1 MPKQITVTH
10 DGLLD
15 IATGRSRKEIRWKNQ
30 QMLWSDFLERI
41 SETHRTSET
50 LAEYNLAKKTRQDE
64 IKDVGGYNFSYLTSG
79 RRKNGMVAHRQ
90 VVTLDMDFAPRDFWE
105 DLTLVESYACA
116 IYSTHKH
123 SPDSPRL
130 RLLIPLNRE
139 VSSDEYE
146 AIARRIAGD
155 IGIDYFDPTTFEPA
169 RLMYWPSTSSDG
181 EYLFEYQDGEWLDA
195 DAVLD
200 RYRDW
205 KDISEWP
212 FSKKVDGIVKRNI
225 AKQGDP
231 LEKPGIVGAFCRVYT
246 VPEAIDTFLSGIY
259 VPVDGQQGEG
269 MANRYTY
276 VNGSTAGGVVVYEDK
291 FAFSHHGT
299 DPMSGKLCNAFDMVR
314 THLFHLRDEEVKG
327 ALPNDLGE
335 GGLPTNKLPSY
346 ELMCELASKDRAVR
360 IQIGVEKLGAAGADF
375 ASPGADIEAR
385 VRKSNLEE
393 LEALGA
399 DSAAGMLKSMRSK
412 LKVGEDGLYE
422 DEEENEGGNADGD
435 ATEDEEEIEGWVETP
450 EELTTEQMEWL
461 ADLSVD
467 KKGNYLS
474 TVDNV
479 YKILTNDPKLKGK
492 LAFCLLSKRE
502 IAVGHLPWRRVTK
515 TTRNIT
521 DRDESN
527 LRHYLERVYGIVGEK
542 KISDGL
548 AVTLGKNASHPV
560 KEYLARVG
568 AEGFWDGV
576 ERVDELLIRYLG
588 AEDNAYVRA
597 VTRKTLVAA
606 VARIMRPGVKYDTVL
621 TLVGP
626 QGIGKSQLIKRLGGE
641 WYSDSFGG
649 IGTKEAFESIQGVWL
664 VEIAELAG
672 LRKAEVDSIKHFIS
686 KQDDYYRVAYGKRI
700 ENFPRQCVFFATT
713 NDEDFLKDQTGNRR
727 WWPVQTM
734 VESSCIVKTREKEVW
749 DDDEEDYRTVE
760 VVELRPK
767 ADLFKE
773 LDKETVAQVWAEVM
787 VYWKKGE
794 RLALDKDLEAEV
806 VDLAAQIQDA
816 HTEKHPWQGVIKDFL
831 ELPLCEDYYTL
842 DIYGKRAW
850 LAEAATLEL
859 RLTSKMQP
867 AEMLELEE
875 FHGKEFAVFQHKGRR
890 LLRRDVVTGQ
900 ELWLE
905 ALHGDI
911 KGMTTQNTKILHMA
925 MRSDFA
931 IRNGWHSPKSGKIK
945 YRGQAVRGY
954 IRSQL

>member
-1 MPKQITVTH
+1 MPKQITLQH

-30 QMLWSDFLERI
+30 QMLWSDFLERV
-41 SETHRTSET
+41 SETHRTAET
-50 LAEYNLAKKTRQDE
+50 FAEYNLAKKPRQDE
-64 IKDVGGYNFSYLTSG
+64 IKDCGGYNFGYLTGG

-90 VVTLDMDFAPRDFWE
+90 VVTLDLDFAPVGFWE
-105 DLTLVESYACA
+105 DLTLVESFACA

-123 SPDSPRL
+123 SPESPRL
-130 RLLIPLNRE
+130 RLLIPLNRT
-139 VSSDEYE
+139 VDADEYE

-169 RLMYWPSTSSDG
+169 RLMYWPSTSADG

-195 DAVLD
+195 DSVLG

-259 VPVDGQQGEG
+259 VPLDGQQGEG

-276 VNGSTAGGVVVYEDK
+276 ANGSTAGGVVVYEDK

-335 GGLPTNKLPSY
+335 GGLPTTKLPSY

-360 IQIGVEKLGAAGADF
+360 IQIGVERIEAAGSDF
-375 ASPGADIEAR
+375 RDSGAEGIGGGSASTNMSGDDLERLGGEQVEGMLA
-385 VRKSNLEE
+385 RKSKLRVADSGEIESEDSDADEIDE
-393 LEALGA
+393 LETA
-399 DSAAGMLKSMRSK
+399 
-412 LKVGEDGLYE
+412 E
-422 DEEENEGGNADGD
+422 
-435 ATEDEEEIEGWVETP
+435 
-450 EELTTEQMEWL
+450 EELTTEDMEWL
-461 ADLSVD
+461 GDLAAD

-479 YKILTNDPKLKGK
+479 VKILQCDPKLKGK
-492 LAFCLLSKRE
+492 LAFCLFSKRE
-502 IAVGHLPWRRVTK
+502 IATGHLPWRRVTK
-515 TTRNIT
+515 STRNLV

-527 LRHYLERVYGIVGEK
+527 LRHYLERVYGITGEK

-548 AVTLGKNASHPV
+548 AVVLGKNSHHPV
-560 KEYLARVG
+560 KDYLNRVG

-606 VARIMRPGVKYDTVL
+606 VARVMRPGVKYDTVL

-626 QGIGKSQLIKRLGGE
+626 QGIGKSQLIKRLGGD

-686 KQDDYYRVAYGKRI
+686 KQDDYYRMAYGKRI

-727 WWPVQTM
+727 WWPVQTL
-734 VESSCIVKTREKEVW
+734 VESSCIASEYTDTVY
-749 DDDEEDYRTVE
+749 DDELEEEIEVE
-760 VVELRPK
+760 KVELTPK
-767 ADLFKE
+767 GDLFKE
-773 LDKETVAQVWAEVM
+773 LTKDVVAQIWAEVM
-787 VYWKKGE
+787 MYWKKGE
-794 RLALDKDLEAEV
+794 SLVFDRTQEREIVK
-806 VDLAAQIQDA
+806 AANTAQEA
-816 HTEKHPWQGVIKDFL
+816 HTEKHPWYGLVRDFL
-831 ELPLCEDYYTL
+831 ELPLCEDYYEL
-842 DIYGKRAW
+842 DVYGRRAW
-850 LAEAATLEL
+850 LVEAAGLGL
-859 RLTSKMQP
+859 RLTSRMEP
-867 AEMLELEE
+867 DGFVEVEAYNGRE
-875 FHGKEFAVFQHKGRR
+875 FGYFMHKGRK
-890 LLRRDVVTGQ
+890 LLRRDIVTGYD
-900 ELWLE
+900 LWFECLN
-905 ALHGDI
+905 GDI
-911 KGMTTQNTKILHMA
+911 KSMTSQSTRILHMA

-931 IRNGWHSPKSGKIK
+931 IKNGWHSPKGGKMKLKGTSI
-945 YRGQAVRGY
+945 RAY
-954 IRSQL
+954 IRAQLRG

>member
-1 MPKQITVTH
+1 MPTKITLNH
-10 DGLLD
+10 DDLLD
-15 IATGRSRKEIRWKNQ
+15 IAIGRSRKEIRWKNQ
-30 QMLWSDFLERI
+30 QIFWSDFLERI
-41 SETHRTSET
+41 SETHLTTET
-50 LAEYNLAKKTRQDE
+50 LAEYNLAKKPRQDE
-64 IKDVGGYNFSYLTSG
+64 IKDVGGFVGAYLTGG

-90 VVTLDMDFAPRDFWE
+90 LVTLDLDFAPDGFWE
-105 DLTLVESYACA
+105 DLTLVESFACA
-116 IYSTHKH
+116 MYSTHKH
-123 SPDSPRL
+123 SPSSPRL
-130 RLLIPLNRE
+130 RLIIPLDRP
-139 VSSDEYE
+139 VSADEYE

-181 EYLFEYQDGEWLDA
+181 VYLFEYQDGPWLSA
-195 DAVLD
+195 DAVLA

-205 KDISEWP
+205 RDISAWP

-231 LEKPGIVGAFCRVYT
+231 LEKPGIVGAFCRVYS

-269 MANRYTY
+269 MPNRYTF
-276 VNGSTAGGVVVYEDK
+276 VNGSTAGGVVVYDDK

-314 THLFHLRDEEVKG
+314 IHLFHLKDEEVRG

-335 GGLPTNKLPSY
+335 GGLPTAKLPSY
-346 ELMCELASKDRAVR
+346 EAMCELAAKDRAVR
-360 IQIGVEKLGAAGADF
+360 IQIGVEKIEAAGADF
-375 ASPGADIEAR
+375 ADDGQGVEGIANGLDLDY
-385 VRKSNLEE
+385 LESE
-393 LEALGA
+393 GE
-399 DSAAGMLKSMRSK
+399 DAAEGMLPKNRKPKPKMTVTES
-412 LKVGEDGLYE
+412 GEITETDSDDDGTNE
-422 DEEENEGGNADGD
+422 INETDSEEQ
-435 ATEDEEEIEGWVETP
+435 
-450 EELTTEQMEWL
+450 LTTEQLEWL
-461 ADLSVD
+461 GDLAAD

-479 YKILTNDPKLKGK
+479 VKILSNDPKLKGK
-492 LAFCLLSKRE
+492 FTFCELSKRE
-502 IAVGHLPWRRVTK
+502 VASGNLPWRRVTK
-515 TTRNIT
+515 STRNIT

-527 LRHYLERVYGIVGEK
+527 LRHYLERVYGVVGEK

-548 AVTLGKNASHPV
+548 AVVLGKNSTHPV
-560 KEYLARVG
+560 KEYLSRVG

-597 VTRKTLVAA
+597 VTRKALVAA
-606 VARIMRPGVKYDTVL
+606 VSRVMRPGIKYDTVL

-626 QGIGKSQLIKRLGGE
+626 QGIGKSQLIKRLGGD

-686 KQDDYYRVAYGKRI
+686 KQDDYYRAAYGKRI
-700 ENFPRQCVFFATT
+700 ENFPRQCIFFATT

-727 WWPVQTM
+727 WWPVQTL
-734 VESSCIVKTREKEVW
+734 VESSCVVSVHEKEVY
-749 DDDEEDYRTVE
+749 DEETDETYMVE
-760 VVELRPK
+760 QQSLKPK
-767 ADLFKE
+767 GDLFSE
-773 LDKETVAQVWAEVM
+773 LTKDVVAQIWAEVM

-794 RLALDKDLEAEV
+794 KLIIDKSLEPSVA
-806 VDLAAQIQDA
+806 DIAQAAQDA
-816 HTEKHPWQGVIKDFL
+816 HTEKHPWYGLVRDFL
-831 ELPLCEDYYTL
+831 ELPLCEDYYEL

-850 LAEAATLEL
+850 LVEAKALGL
-859 RLTSKMQP
+859 KLTSRMEP
-867 AEMLELEE
+867 IDWVEVPEYNGRE
-875 FHGKEFAVFQHKGRR
+875 FGVFEHKGRR
-890 LLRRDVVTGQ
+890 LLRRDVVTAYD
-900 ELWLE
+900 LWFDCLN
-905 ALHGDI
+905 GDV
-911 KGMTTQNTKILHMA
+911 KSMTSQNTKVLHMA

-931 IRNGWHSPKSGKIK
+931 VRNGWHSPKGGKLKLRGTPIRA
-945 YRGQAVRGY
+945 YIRGQLKG
-954 IRSQL
+954 